1 MFDDHSDIIRDIAL
15 EAGLVT
21 PAQAEEIWES
31 HATTGKS
38 FCDSLVDAGLAD
50 RPTILQAVADHM
62 QVQYYSAVPADPG
75 EALTKLLKAPQ
86 AHKYVVLPVADEAG
100 KLTLLAKDPFNSAVI
115 SELGFILQR
124 DIELA
129 VADPAQVEAA
139 VTRVYGEATSSSM
152 EDLLGEFGDVD
163 TAAVTDED
171 VTKQASQAP
180 IIRFVDLV
188 LQEGVK
194 AKASDIHFEPF
205 EHEFRIRL
213 RIDGSLYEMAPPPK
227 NLASAVIARV
237 KVLSSLNI
245 AERRVPQDGRI
256 KTTISGRQI
265 DLRVSTLPTQ
275 FGESVVLRILDK
287 TVVNLSLE
295 ALSMHDDIK
304 EGIRAMVSRPNG
316 IFIVT
321 GPTGSGKTTTLYS
334 ALREVNTEDVK
345 ILTAEDP
352 VEYEVEGIMQVPINH
367 QVGLTFAAALRSFL
381 RQDPDTIMVGEIR
394 DLETAQIA
402 VQASLTGHVVLS
414 TLHTNDAPGAV
425 TRLIDMGLEPF
436 LISASLE
443 GVLAQRLLRRVCKT
457 CRTAYE
463 PDKDI
468 VNMLDVD
475 ALEIANKKFY
485 YGKGCA
491 DCNRSG
497 YKGRQGLFELM
508 TINDQL
514 RSLITQKA
522 PTLVLKQKA
531 IESGMRPLREDGL
544 RCIFD
549 GHTSI
554 EELLKYTYPSQYP
567 LLPCPTIST
576 PPSTVTERRPPV
588 RSRPPPTNRLARNS
602 WRKA

>member
-1 MFDDHSDIIRDIAL
+1 MFDDHSDVIRDIAL

-21 PAQAEEIWES
+21 PAQAEEVWES
-31 HATTGKS
+31 TATTGKS
-38 FCDSLVDAGLAD
+38 FADSLVDAGFAE
-50 RPTILQAVADHM
+50 RGAILQAIADHLGSP
-62 QVQYYSAVPADPG
+62 YYAVVPVDPG
-75 EALTKLLKAPQ
+75 EALVKLLKPAQ

-100 KLTLLAKDPFNSAVI
+100 KLTVLAKDPFNSSVI
-115 SELGFILQR
+115 NELSFILQR
-124 DIELA
+124 EIELG
-129 VADPAQVEAA
+129 VADPAQVEAG
-139 VTRVYGEATSSSM
+139 VVRVYGEATSSSM
-152 EDLLGEFGDVD
+152 EDLLGEFGEVD
-163 TAAVTDED
+163 AAAVTDED

-287 TVVNLSLE
+287 SVVNLSLE
-295 ALSMHDDIK
+295 ALSMQDDIK
-304 EGIRAMVSRPNG
+304 EGIRGMVGRPNG

-334 ALREVNTEDVK
+334 ALKEVNTEDVK

-394 DLETAQIA
+394 DIETAQIA

-443 GVLAQRLLRRVCKT
+443 GVLAQRLLRRICKT
-457 CRTAYE
+457 CRTPYE
-463 PDKDI
+463 PDKDV

-485 YGKGCA
+485 YGKGCP
-491 DCNRSG
+491 DCSRSG

-514 RSLITQKA
+514 RALITQKA

-531 IESGMRPLREDGL
+531 VESGMRPLREDGL

-554 EELLKYTYPSQYP
+554 EEVLKYT
-567 LLPCPTIST
+567 
-576 PPSTVTERRPPV
+576 
-588 RSRPPPTNRLARNS
+588 
-602 WRKA
+602 

>member
-1 MFDDHSDIIRDIAL
+1 MFDDHSDVIRDIAL

-38 FCDSLVDAGLAD
+38 FSDSLMDAGLAD
-50 RPTILQAVADHM
+50 RPTILQAIADHL
-62 QVQYYSAVPADPG
+62 QVQFYSAVPADPG

-100 KLTLLAKDPFNSAVI
+100 KLTLLAKDPFNSSVI
-115 SELGFILQR
+115 SELSFILQK

-152 EDLLGEFGDVD
+152 EELLGEFGEVD

-275 FGESVVLRILDK
+275 YGESVVLRILDK

-463 PDKDI
+463 PDKDV

-514 RSLITQKA
+514 RSLITQKS

-531 IESGMRPLREDGL
+531 IESGMRPLHEDGL

-554 EELLKYTYPSQYP
+554 EEVLKYT
-567 LLPCPTIST
+567 
-576 PPSTVTERRPPV
+576 
-588 RSRPPPTNRLARNS
+588 
-602 WRKA
+602 

>member
-1 MFDDHSDIIRDIAL
+1 MFDDHSDVIRDIAL

-38 FCDSLVDAGLAD
+38 FSDSLVDTGLAD
-50 RPTILQAVADHM
+50 RPAILQAIADHL

-75 EALTKLLKAPQ
+75 EALVKLLKAPQ

-100 KLTLLAKDPFNSAVI
+100 KLTLLAKDPFNSSVI
-115 SELGFILQR
+115 NELGFILQR

-139 VTRVYGEATSSSM
+139 VTRVYGEATSASM
-152 EDLLGEFGDVD
+152 EELLGEFDQVEGA
-163 TAAVTDED
+163 AAVTDED

-245 AERRVPQDGRI
+245 AERRIPQDGRI

-295 ALSMHDDIK
+295 ALSMQDDIK
-304 EGIRAMVSRPNG
+304 EGIRAMVGRPNG

-443 GVLAQRLLRRVCKT
+443 GVLAQRLLRRICKS
-457 CRTAYE
+457 CRTPYE
-463 PDKDI
+463 PDKDV

-485 YGKGCA
+485 FGKGCP

-508 TINDQL
+508 TITDQL
-514 RSLITQKA
+514 RSLITQRA

-531 IESGMRPLREDGL
+531 IESGMRPLRDDGL

-549 GHTSI
+549 GLTSI
-554 EELLKYTYPSQYP
+554 EEVLKYT
-567 LLPCPTIST
+567 
-576 PPSTVTERRPPV
+576 
-588 RSRPPPTNRLARNS
+588 
-602 WRKA
+602 

>member
-1 MFDDHSDIIRDIAL
+1 MFDDHSDVIRDIAL

-38 FCDSLVDAGLAD
+38 FSDSLVDAGLAD
-50 RPTILQAVADHM
+50 RPTILQAIADHL
-62 QVQYYSAVPADPG
+62 QVQFYSAVPADPG

-86 AHKYVVLPVADEAG
+86 AHKYVVLPVAEEAG
-100 KLTLLAKDPFNSAVI
+100 KLTLLAKDPLNSSVI
-115 SELGFILQR
+115 NELSFILQK

-139 VTRVYGEATSSSM
+139 VTRIYGEATSASM
-152 EDLLGEFGDVD
+152 EDLLGEFGEVD

-287 TVVNLSLE
+287 TVVNLSLD

-463 PDKDI
+463 PDKDVI
-468 VNMLDVD
+468 NMLDVD

-497 YKGRQGLFELM
+497 FKGRQGLFELM

-514 RSLITQKA
+514 RTLITQKA

-554 EELLKYTYPSQYP
+554 EEVLKYT
-567 LLPCPTIST
+567 
-576 PPSTVTERRPPV
+576 
-588 RSRPPPTNRLARNS
+588 
-602 WRKA
+602 

>member
-1 MFDDHSDIIRDIAL
+1 MFDDHSDVIRDIAL

-38 FCDSLVDAGLAD
+38 FSDSLVDAGLAD
-50 RPTILQAVADHM
+50 RPTILQAIADHL
-62 QVQYYSAVPADPG
+62 QVQFYSVVPADPG

-86 AHKYVVLPVADEAG
+86 AHKYVVLPVAEEAG
-100 KLTLLAKDPFNSAVI
+100 KLTLLAKDPLNSSVI
-115 SELGFILQR
+115 NELSFILQK

-139 VTRVYGEATSSSM
+139 VTRIYGEATSASM
-152 EDLLGEFGDVD
+152 EELLGEFGEVD

-287 TVVNLSLE
+287 TVVNLSLD

-463 PDKDI
+463 PDKDV

-497 YKGRQGLFELM
+497 FKGRQGLFELM

-514 RSLITQKA
+514 RTLITQKA

-554 EELLKYTYPSQYP
+554 EEVLKYT
-567 LLPCPTIST
+567 
-576 PPSTVTERRPPV
+576 
-588 RSRPPPTNRLARNS
+588 
-602 WRKA
+602 

>member
-1 MFDDHSDIIRDIAL
+1 MFDDHSDLIRDIAL
-15 EAGLVT
+15 EAGLVS
-21 PAQAEEIWES
+21 PPQAEEIWES
-31 HATTGKS
+31 HGLTGKS
-38 FCDSLVDAGLAD
+38 FSESMIDAGLAD
-50 RPTILQAVADHM
+50 RPTILQAVADHLH
-62 QVQYYSAVPADPG
+62 VQFYAAVPHELGDD
-75 EALTKLLKAPQ
+75 LIKLLKPAQ
-86 AHKYVVLPVADEAG
+86 AHKYVVIPVSDEAG
-100 KLTLLAKDPFNSAVI
+100 KLTLLAKDPFNSAAVN
-115 SELGFILQR
+115 ELTFILQR

-129 VADPAQVEAA
+129 VADPALVESA
-139 VTRVYGEATSSSM
+139 VIRVYGEPSSSSM
-152 EDLLGEFGDVD
+152 EDLLGEFDQVEGGVP
-163 TAAVTDED
+163 VTDED
-171 VTKQASQAP
+171 VVNQASQAP

-256 KTTISGRQI
+256 KTTISGRAI

-287 TVVNLSLE
+287 SLD
-295 ALSMHDDIK
+295 ALSMQDDIK

-334 ALREVNTEDVK
+334 ALREVNTEDMK

-443 GVLAQRLLRRVCKT
+443 GILAQRLLRRICKS

-463 PDKDI
+463 PDKDVI
-468 VNMLDVD
+468 NMLDVD
-475 ALEIANKKFY
+475 ALEISNKKFY
-485 YGKGCA
+485 FGKGCA
-491 DCNRSG
+491 ECNRAG
-497 YKGRQGLFELM
+497 YRGRQGLFELM
-508 TINDQL
+508 SINDNI
-514 RSLITQKA
+514 RTLITQKA

-549 GHTSI
+549 GLTTI
-554 EELLKYTYPSQYP
+554 EEVLKYT
-567 LLPCPTIST
+567 
-576 PPSTVTERRPPV
+576 
-588 RSRPPPTNRLARNS
+588 
-602 WRKA
+602 

>member
-1 MFDDHSDIIRDIAL
+1 MFDDHSDVIRDIAL

-21 PAQAEEIWES
+21 PAQAEEVWES
-31 HATTGKS
+31 TATTGKS
-38 FCDSLVDAGLAD
+38 FGDSLVDAGFAE
-50 RPTILQAVADHM
+50 RGAILQAIADHLGSP
-62 QVQYYSAVPADPG
+62 YYSVVPADPG
-75 EALTKLLKAPQ
+75 EALVKLLKPAQ

-100 KLTLLAKDPFNSAVI
+100 KLTLLAKDPFNSSVI
-115 SELGFILQR
+115 NELSFILQR
-124 DIELA
+124 EIELG
-129 VADPAQVEAA
+129 VADPAQVEAG
-139 VTRVYGEATSSSM
+139 VVRVYGEATSSSL
-152 EDLLGEFGDVD
+152 EDLLGEFGEVD

-295 ALSMHDDIK
+295 ALSMQDDIK
-304 EGIRAMVSRPNG
+304 EGIRGMVGRPNG

-394 DLETAQIA
+394 DIETAQIA

-443 GVLAQRLLRRVCKT
+443 GVLAQRLLRRICKT
-457 CRTAYE
+457 CRTPYE
-463 PDKDI
+463 PDKDV

-514 RSLITQKA
+514 RALITQRA

-531 IESGMRPLREDGL
+531 IESGMRPLRDDGL

-554 EELLKYTYPSQYP
+554 EEVLKYT
-567 LLPCPTIST
+567 
-576 PPSTVTERRPPV
+576 
-588 RSRPPPTNRLARNS
+588 
-602 WRKA
+602 

>member
-1 MFDDHSDIIRDIAL
+1 MFDDHSDVIRDIAL

-38 FCDSLVDAGLAD
+38 FSDSLVDAGLAD
-50 RPTILQAVADHM
+50 RPTILQAIADHL
-62 QVQYYSAVPADPG
+62 QVQFYSVVPADPG

-100 KLTLLAKDPFNSAVI
+100 KLTLLAKDPFNSSVI
-115 SELGFILQR
+115 SELSFILQK

-152 EDLLGEFGDVD
+152 EDLLGEFGEVD

-295 ALSMHDDIK
+295 ALSMQDDIK
-304 EGIRAMVSRPNG
+304 EGIRGMVGRPNG

-463 PDKDI
+463 PDKDVI
-468 VNMLDVD
+468 NMLDVD
-475 ALEIANKKFY
+475 ALEIANKQFY

-554 EELLKYTYPSQYP
+554 EEVLKYT
-567 LLPCPTIST
+567 
-576 PPSTVTERRPPV
+576 
-588 RSRPPPTNRLARNS
+588 
-602 WRKA
+602 

>member
-1 MFDDHSDIIRDIAL
+1 MFDDHSDLIRDIVL
-15 EAGLVT
+15 EAGLINQT
-21 PAQAEEIWES
+21 QADEVWES
-31 HATTGKS
+31 HASTGKS
-38 FCDSLVDAGLAD
+38 FADGLMDTGLAD
-50 RPTILQAVADHM
+50 RPSILQAIADHLG
-62 QVQYYSAVPADPG
+62 VQYYSVIPATLPD
-75 EALTKLLKAPQ
+75 EVVKVLKPAQ
-86 AHKYVVLPVADEAG
+86 AHKYMVVPVSDEAG
-100 KLTLLAKDPFNSAVI
+100 KLTLVAKDPFNSSAVN
-115 SELGFILQR
+115 ELTFILKH
-124 DIELA
+124 DIEIA
-129 VADPAQVEAA
+129 VADPQAVEAG
-139 VTRVYGEATSSSM
+139 VIRVYGEPSASSI
-152 EDLLGEFGDVD
+152 EDLLGEFDQIDGTVA
-163 TAAVTDED
+163 TEED
-171 VTKQASQAP
+171 VANVANQAP

-188 LQEGVK
+188 LQEAVK

-205 EHEFRIRL
+205 EDQFRIRY

-227 NLASAVIARV
+227 NLSSAVIARV
-237 KVLSSLNI
+237 KVLSALNI

-256 KTTISGRQI
+256 KTTISGRAI

-287 TVVNLSLE
+287 TVVNLSLD
-295 ALSMHDDIK
+295 ALSMKDDVK
-304 EGIRAMVSRPNG
+304 EGIRQMVNKPNG

-334 ALREVNTEDVK
+334 ALREVNTEDIK

-394 DLETAQIA
+394 DIETAQIS

-443 GVLAQRLLRRVCKT
+443 GVLAQRLLRKICRN

-463 PDKDI
+463 PDKEVI
-468 VNMLDVD
+468 SMLDVD
-475 ALEIANKKFY
+475 ALEISNKKFY
-485 YGKGCA
+485 FGKGCTE
-491 DCNRSG
+491 CNRSG

-508 TINDQL
+508 TINDSL
-514 RSLITQKA
+514 RTLITQKA

-531 IESGMRPLREDGL
+531 VELGMRPLREDGL

-549 GHTSI
+549 GYTTI
-554 EELLKYTYPSQYP
+554 EEVLKYT
-567 LLPCPTIST
+567 
-576 PPSTVTERRPPV
+576 
-588 RSRPPPTNRLARNS
+588 
-602 WRKA
+602 

>member
-1 MFDDHSDIIRDIAL
+1 MFDDHSDVIRDIAL

-100 KLTLLAKDPFNSAVI
+100 KLTLLAKDPFNSSVI
-115 SELGFILQR
+115 SELGFILQK

-152 EDLLGEFGDVD
+152 EDLLGEFGEVD
-163 TAAVTDED
+163 TVAVTDED

-295 ALSMHDDIK
+295 ALSMQDDIK
-304 EGIRAMVSRPNG
+304 EGIRAMVGRPNG

-463 PDKDI
+463 PDKDV

-549 GHTSI
+549 GHTTI
-554 EELLKYTYPSQYP
+554 EEVLKYT
-567 LLPCPTIST
+567 
-576 PPSTVTERRPPV
+576 
-588 RSRPPPTNRLARNS
+588 
-602 WRKA
+602 

>member
-1 MFDDHSDIIRDIAL
+1 MFEDHSDIMRDIAIEGKL
-15 EAGLVT
+15 LDQT
-21 PAQAEEIWES
+21 QADEIWES

-38 FCDSLVDAGLAD
+38 FADSLVDANLAD
-50 RPTILQAVADHM
+50 RPSLLQAIADHLG
-62 QVQYYSAVPADPG
+62 VQFYSAVPTTDQD
-75 EALTKLLKAPQ
+75 EISKVLKPAQ
-86 AHKYVVLPVADEAG
+86 AHKYAVVPVADEAG
-100 KLTLLAKDPFNSAVI
+100 KLTLVAKDPFNSAI
-115 SELGFILQR
+115 INELSFILKR
-124 DIELA
+124 ESIELA
-129 VADPAQVEAA
+129 VADPEMVDAA
-139 VTRVYGEATSSSM
+139 VIRVYGEPSASSM
-152 EDLLGEFGDVD
+152 DDLLGEFDQID
-163 TAAVTDED
+163 AAAVADDD
-171 VTKQASQAP
+171 VANAASQAP

-188 LQEGVK
+188 LQEAVK

-205 EHEFRIRL
+205 EDQFRIRY

-227 NLASAVIARV
+227 NLANAVTARV
-237 KVLSSLNI
+237 KVLSALNI
-245 AERRVPQDGRI
+245 AERRIPQDGRI
-256 KTTISGRQI
+256 KTTIGGRQI

-287 TVVNLSLE
+287 TVVNLSLD
-295 ALSMHDDIK
+295 ALSMQEDIK
-304 EGIRAMVSRPNG
+304 EGIRSMVNKPNG

-394 DLETAQIA
+394 DIETAQIA

-436 LISASLE
+436 LISASIE
-443 GVLAQRLLRRVCKT
+443 GILAQRLLRRICKT

-463 PDKDI
+463 PDKEVI
-468 VNMLDVD
+468 GMLDVD

-485 YGKGCA
+485 FGKGCA

-508 TINDQL
+508 TISDSI
-514 RSLITQKA
+514 RTLITQRA

-531 IESGMRPLREDGL
+531 IEVGMRPLRDDGL

-549 GHTSI
+549 GLTTI
-554 EELLKYTYPSQYP
+554 EEVLKYT
-567 LLPCPTIST
+567 
-576 PPSTVTERRPPV
+576 
-588 RSRPPPTNRLARNS
+588 
-602 WRKA
+602 

>member
-1 MFDDHSDIIRDIAL
+1 MFDDHSDVIRDIAL

-21 PAQAEEIWES
+21 PAQAEEVWES
-31 HATTGKS
+31 TATTGKS
-38 FCDSLVDAGLAD
+38 FADSLVDAGFAE
-50 RPTILQAVADHM
+50 RGAILQAIADHLGSP
-62 QVQYYSAVPADPG
+62 YYAVVPVDPG
-75 EALTKLLKAPQ
+75 EALVKLLKPAQ

-100 KLTLLAKDPFNSAVI
+100 KLTLLAKDPFNSSVI
-115 SELGFILQR
+115 NELSFILQR
-124 DIELA
+124 EIELG
-129 VADPAQVEAA
+129 VADPAQVEAG
-139 VTRVYGEATSSSM
+139 VVRVYGEATSSSM
-152 EDLLGEFGDVD
+152 EDLLGEFGEVD
-163 TAAVTDED
+163 AAAVTDED

-287 TVVNLSLE
+287 SVVNLSLE
-295 ALSMHDDIK
+295 ALSMQDDIK
-304 EGIRAMVSRPNG
+304 EGIRGMVGRPNG

-334 ALREVNTEDVK
+334 ALKEVNTEDVK

-394 DLETAQIA
+394 DIETAQIA

-443 GVLAQRLLRRVCKT
+443 GVLAQRLLRRICKT
-457 CRTAYE
+457 CRTPYE
-463 PDKDI
+463 PDKDV

-485 YGKGCA
+485 YGKGCP

-514 RSLITQKA
+514 RALITQKA

-531 IESGMRPLREDGL
+531 VESGMRPLREDGL

-554 EELLKYTYPSQYP
+554 EEVLKYT
-567 LLPCPTIST
+567 
-576 PPSTVTERRPPV
+576 
-588 RSRPPPTNRLARNS
+588 
-602 WRKA
+602 

>member
-1 MFDDHSDIIRDIAL
+1 MFDDHSDVIRDIAL

-31 HATTGKS
+31 HASTGKS
-38 FCDSLVDAGLAD
+38 FSDSLVDAGLAD
-50 RPTILQAVADHM
+50 RPTILQAIADHL
-62 QVQYYSAVPADPG
+62 QVQFYSVVPADPG

-100 KLTLLAKDPFNSAVI
+100 KLTLLAKDPFNSSVI
-115 SELGFILQR
+115 SELSFILQK

-152 EDLLGEFGDVD
+152 EDLLGEFGEVD

-287 TVVNLSLE
+287 TVVNQSLE
-295 ALSMHDDIK
+295 ALSMQDDIK
-304 EGIRAMVSRPNG
+304 EGIRGMVGRPNG

-334 ALREVNTEDVK
+334 ALKEVNTEDVK

-394 DLETAQIA
+394 DIETAQIA

-443 GVLAQRLLRRVCKT
+443 GVLAQRLLRRICKT
-457 CRTAYE
+457 CRTPYE
-463 PDKDI
+463 PDKDV

-485 YGKGCA
+485 YGKGCP

-514 RSLITQKA
+514 RGLITQKA

-531 IESGMRPLREDGL
+531 IESGMRPLRDDGL

-554 EELLKYTYPSQYP
+554 EEVLKYT
-567 LLPCPTIST
+567 
-576 PPSTVTERRPPV
+576 
-588 RSRPPPTNRLARNS
+588 
-602 WRKA
+602 

>member
-1 MFDDHSDIIRDIAL
+1 MFEDHSDIMRDIAIEGKL
-15 EAGLVT
+15 LDQT
-21 PAQAEEIWES
+21 QADEIWES

-38 FCDSLVDAGLAD
+38 FADSLVDANLAD
-50 RPTILQAVADHM
+50 RPSLLQAIADHLG
-62 QVQYYSAVPADPG
+62 VQFYSAVPTTDQD
-75 EALTKLLKAPQ
+75 EISKVLKPAQ
-86 AHKYVVLPVADEAG
+86 AHKYAVVPVADEAG
-100 KLTLLAKDPFNSAVI
+100 KLTLVAKDPFNSAI
-115 SELGFILQR
+115 INELTFILKR
-124 DIELA
+124 ESIELA
-129 VADPAQVEAA
+129 VADPEMVDAA
-139 VTRVYGEATSSSM
+139 VIRIYGEPSASSM
-152 EDLLGEFGDVD
+152 DDLLGEFDQID
-163 TAAVTDED
+163 TAAVADDD
-171 VTKQASQAP
+171 VANAASQAP

-188 LQEGVK
+188 LQEAVK

-205 EHEFRIRL
+205 EDQFRIRY

-227 NLASAVIARV
+227 NLANAVTARV
-237 KVLSSLNI
+237 KVLSALNI

-256 KTTISGRQI
+256 KTTIGGRQI

-287 TVVNLSLE
+287 TVVNLSLD
-295 ALSMHDDIK
+295 ALSMQEDIK
-304 EGIRAMVSRPNG
+304 EGIRSMVNKPNG

-394 DLETAQIA
+394 DIETAQIA

-436 LISASLE
+436 LISASIE
-443 GVLAQRLLRRVCKT
+443 GILAQRLLRRICKT

-463 PDKDI
+463 PDKEVI
-468 VNMLDVD
+468 GMLDVD

-485 YGKGCA
+485 FGKGCA

-508 TINDQL
+508 TISDSI
-514 RSLITQKA
+514 RTLITQRA

-531 IESGMRPLREDGL
+531 IEVGMRPLRDDGL

-549 GHTSI
+549 GLTTI
-554 EELLKYTYPSQYP
+554 EEVLKYT
-567 LLPCPTIST
+567 
-576 PPSTVTERRPPV
+576 
-588 RSRPPPTNRLARNS
+588 
-602 WRKA
+602 

>member
-1 MFDDHSDIIRDIAL
+1 MFDDHSDVIRDIAL

-21 PAQAEEIWES
+21 PAQAEEVWES
-31 HATTGKS
+31 TATTGKS
-38 FCDSLVDAGLAD
+38 FGDSLVDAGFAE
-50 RPTILQAVADHM
+50 RGAILQAIADHLGSP
-62 QVQYYSAVPADPG
+62 YYSVVPADPG
-75 EALTKLLKAPQ
+75 EALVKLLKPAQ

-100 KLTLLAKDPFNSAVI
+100 KLTLLAKDPFNSSVI
-115 SELGFILQR
+115 NELSFILQR
-124 DIELA
+124 EIELG
-129 VADPAQVEAA
+129 VADPAQVEAG
-139 VTRVYGEATSSSM
+139 VVRVYGEATSSSL
-152 EDLLGEFGDVD
+152 EDLLGEFGEVD

-205 EHEFRIRL
+205 ETEFRIRL

-245 AERRVPQDGRI
+245 AERRIPQDGRI

-295 ALSMHDDIK
+295 ALSMQDDIK
-304 EGIRAMVSRPNG
+304 EGIRAMVGRPNG

-394 DLETAQIA
+394 DIETAQIA

-443 GVLAQRLLRRVCKT
+443 GVLAQRLLRRICKT
-457 CRTAYE
+457 CRTPYE
-463 PDKDI
+463 PDKDV

-485 YGKGCA
+485 FGKGCP

-531 IESGMRPLREDGL
+531 VESGMRPLREDGL

-554 EELLKYTYPSQYP
+554 EEVLKYT
-567 LLPCPTIST
+567 
-576 PPSTVTERRPPV
+576 
-588 RSRPPPTNRLARNS
+588 
-602 WRKA
+602 

>member
-1 MFDDHSDIIRDIAL
+1 MFDDHSDLIRDIVL
-15 EAGLVT
+15 EAGLINQT
-21 PAQAEEIWES
+21 QADEVWES
-31 HATTGKS
+31 HASTGKS
-38 FCDSLVDAGLAD
+38 FADGLMDAGLAD
-50 RPTILQAVADHM
+50 RPSILQAIADHLG
-62 QVQYYSAVPADPG
+62 VQYYSVIPATLPD
-75 EALTKLLKAPQ
+75 EVVKVLKPAQ
-86 AHKYVVLPVADEAG
+86 AHKYMVVPVSDEAG
-100 KLTLLAKDPFNSAVI
+100 KLTLVAKDPFNSSAVN
-115 SELGFILQR
+115 ELTFILKR
-124 DIELA
+124 DIEIA
-129 VADPAQVEAA
+129 VADPLAVEAG
-139 VTRVYGEATSSSM
+139 VIRVYGEPSASSI
-152 EDLLGEFGDVD
+152 EDLLGEFDQIDG
-163 TAAVTDED
+163 TATTEED
-171 VTKQASQAP
+171 VANVANQAP

-188 LQEGVK
+188 LQEAVK

-205 EHEFRIRL
+205 EDQFRIRY

-227 NLASAVIARV
+227 NLSSAVIARV
-237 KVLSSLNI
+237 KVLSALNI

-256 KTTISGRQI
+256 KTTISGRAI

-287 TVVNLSLE
+287 TVVNLSLD
-295 ALSMHDDIK
+295 ALSMKDDIK
-304 EGIRAMVSRPNG
+304 EGIRQMVNKPNG

-334 ALREVNTEDVK
+334 ALREVNTEDIK

-394 DLETAQIA
+394 DIETAQIS

-443 GVLAQRLLRRVCKT
+443 GVLAQRLLRKICRN

-463 PDKDI
+463 PDKEVI
-468 VNMLDVD
+468 SMLDVD
-475 ALEIANKKFY
+475 ALEISNKKFY
-485 YGKGCA
+485 FGKGCTE
-491 DCNRSG
+491 CNRSG

-508 TINDQL
+508 TINDSL
-514 RSLITQKA
+514 RTLITQKA

-531 IESGMRPLREDGL
+531 VELGMRPLREDGL

-549 GHTSI
+549 GYTTI
-554 EELLKYTYPSQYP
+554 EEVLKYT
-567 LLPCPTIST
+567 
-576 PPSTVTERRPPV
+576 
-588 RSRPPPTNRLARNS
+588 
-602 WRKA
+602 

>member
-1 MFDDHSDIIRDIAL
+1 MFEDHSDIMRDIAIEGKL
-15 EAGLVT
+15 LDQT
-21 PAQAEEIWES
+21 QADEIWES
-31 HATTGKS
+31 HTTTGKS
-38 FCDSLVDAGLAD
+38 FADSLVDANLAD
-50 RPTILQAVADHM
+50 RPSLLQAIADHLG
-62 QVQYYSAVPADPG
+62 VQFYSAIPTTDQDDISKVLKPA
-75 EALTKLLKAPQ
+75 Q
-86 AHKYVVLPVADEAG
+86 AHKYAVVPVADEAG
-100 KLTLLAKDPFNSAVI
+100 KLTLVAKDPFNSAIVN
-115 SELGFILQR
+115 ELTFILKR
-124 DIELA
+124 ENIELA
-129 VADPAQVEAA
+129 VADPDMVDAA
-139 VTRVYGEATSSSM
+139 VIRVYGEPSASSM
-152 EDLLGEFGDVD
+152 DDLLGEFDQID
-163 TAAVTDED
+163 TAAVADDD
-171 VTKQASQAP
+171 VANAASQAP

-188 LQEGVK
+188 LQEAVK

-205 EHEFRIRL
+205 EDQFRIRYS
-213 RIDGSLYEMAPPPK
+213 IDGSLYEMAPPPK
-227 NLASAVIARV
+227 NLANAVTARV
-237 KVLSSLNI
+237 KVLSALNI
-245 AERRVPQDGRI
+245 AERRIPQDGRI

-287 TVVNLSLE
+287 TVVNLSLD
-295 ALSMHDDIK
+295 ALSMQEDIK
-304 EGIRAMVSRPNG
+304 EGIRAMVNKPNG

-394 DLETAQIA
+394 DIETAQIA

-436 LISASLE
+436 LISASIE
-443 GVLAQRLLRRVCKT
+443 GILAQRLLRRICKT

-463 PDKDI
+463 PDKEVI
-468 VNMLDVD
+468 SMLDVD

-485 YGKGCA
+485 FGKGCP

-508 TINDQL
+508 TISDSI
-514 RSLITQKA
+514 RTLITQRS

-531 IESGMRPLREDGL
+531 IEVGMRPLRDDGL

-549 GHTSI
+549 GLTTI
-554 EELLKYTYPSQYP
+554 EEVLKYT
-567 LLPCPTIST
+567 
-576 PPSTVTERRPPV
+576 
-588 RSRPPPTNRLARNS
+588 
-602 WRKA
+602 

>member
-1 MFDDHSDIIRDIAL
+1 MFDDHSDVIRDIAL

-100 KLTLLAKDPFNSAVI
+100 KLTLLAKDPFNSGVI
-115 SELGFILQR
+115 SELSFILQR

-129 VADPAQVEAA
+129 VADPVQVEAA

-152 EDLLGEFGDVD
+152 EELLGEFGEVD

-463 PDKDI
+463 PDKD
-468 VNMLDVD
+468 VVSMLDVD

-554 EELLKYTYPSQYP
+554 EEVLKYT
-567 LLPCPTIST
+567 
-576 PPSTVTERRPPV
+576 
-588 RSRPPPTNRLARNS
+588 
-602 WRKA
+602 

>member
-1 MFDDHSDIIRDIAL
+1 MFEDHSDLIRDIAL
-15 EAGLVT
+15 EAGLVSA
-21 PAQAEEIWES
+21 AQSEEIWES
-31 HATTGKS
+31 HGLTGKS
-38 FCDSLVDAGLAD
+38 FSDSMVDAGLAD
-50 RPTILQAVADHM
+50 RPTILQAVADHL
-62 QVQYYSAVPADPG
+62 QVQFYAAVPHELGD
-75 EALTKLLKAPQ
+75 ELVKLLKPAQ
-86 AHKYVVLPVADEAG
+86 AHKYVVLPVSDEAG
-100 KLTLLAKDPFNSAVI
+100 KLTLLAKDPFNSAAI
-115 SELGFILQR
+115 NELTFILQR

-129 VADPAQVEAA
+129 AADPALVESA
-139 VTRVYGEATSSSM
+139 VIRFYGEPSASSM
-152 EDLLGEFGDVD
+152 EDLLGEFDQVEGGVP
-163 TAAVTDED
+163 VTDED
-171 VTKQASQAP
+171 VVNQASQAP

-256 KTTISGRQI
+256 KTTISGRAI

-287 TVVNLSLE
+287 TVVNLSLD
-295 ALSMHDDIK
+295 ALSMQDDIK

-334 ALREVNTEDVK
+334 ALREVNTEDMK

-443 GVLAQRLLRRVCKT
+443 GILAQRLLRRVCKS

-463 PDKDI
+463 PDKDV

-475 ALEIANKKFY
+475 ALEISNKKFY
-485 YGKGCA
+485 FGKGCPE
-491 DCNRSG
+491 CNRSG
-497 YKGRQGLFELM
+497 YRGRQGLFELM
-508 TINDQL
+508 SINDNI
-514 RSLITQKA
+514 RTLITQKA

-549 GHTSI
+549 GLTTI
-554 EELLKYTYPSQYP
+554 EEVLKYT
-567 LLPCPTIST
+567 
-576 PPSTVTERRPPV
+576 
-588 RSRPPPTNRLARNS
+588 
-602 WRKA
+602 

>member
-1 MFDDHSDIIRDIAL
+1 MFDDHSDVIRDIAL

-21 PAQAEEIWES
+21 PAQAEEVWES
-31 HATTGKS
+31 TATTGKS
-38 FCDSLVDAGLAD
+38 FGDSLVDAGFAE
-50 RPTILQAVADHM
+50 RGAILQAIADHLGSP
-62 QVQYYSAVPADPG
+62 YYSAVPADPG
-75 EALTKLLKAPQ
+75 ESLVKLLKPAQ

-100 KLTLLAKDPFNSAVI
+100 KLTLLAKDPFNSSVI
-115 SELGFILQR
+115 NELSFILQR
-124 DIELA
+124 EIELG
-129 VADPAQVEAA
+129 VADPAQVEAG
-139 VTRVYGEATSSSM
+139 VVRVYGEATSSSM
-152 EDLLGEFGDVD
+152 EDLLGEFGEVD
-163 TAAVTDED
+163 AVAVTDED

-245 AERRVPQDGRI
+245 AERRIPQDGRI

-295 ALSMHDDIK
+295 ALSMQDDIK
-304 EGIRAMVSRPNG
+304 EGIRSMVGRPNG

-394 DLETAQIA
+394 DIETAQIA

-457 CRTAYE
+457 CRTPYE
-463 PDKDI
+463 PDKDV

-514 RSLITQKA
+514 RALITQKA

-554 EELLKYTYPSQYP
+554 EEVLKYT
-567 LLPCPTIST
+567 
-576 PPSTVTERRPPV
+576 
-588 RSRPPPTNRLARNS
+588 
-602 WRKA
+602 

>member
-1 MFDDHSDIIRDIAL
+1 MFDDHSDLIRDIVL
-15 EAGLVT
+15 EAGLINQT
-21 PAQAEEIWES
+21 QADEVWES
-31 HATTGKS
+31 HASTGKS
-38 FCDSLVDAGLAD
+38 FADGLMDAGLAD
-50 RPTILQAVADHM
+50 RPSILQAIADHLG
-62 QVQYYSAVPADPG
+62 VQYYSVIPATLPD
-75 EALTKLLKAPQ
+75 EVVKVLKPAQ
-86 AHKYVVLPVADEAG
+86 AHKYMVVPVSDEAG
-100 KLTLLAKDPFNSAVI
+100 KLTLVAKDPFNASTVN
-115 SELGFILQR
+115 ELTFILKR
-124 DIELA
+124 DIEIA
-129 VADPAQVEAA
+129 VADPQAVEAA
-139 VTRVYGEATSSSM
+139 VIRVYGEPSASSI
-152 EDLLGEFGDVD
+152 EDLLGEFDQIDG
-163 TAAVTDED
+163 AVATEED
-171 VTKQASQAP
+171 VANVANQAP

-188 LQEGVK
+188 LQEAVK

-205 EHEFRIRL
+205 EDQFRIRY

-227 NLASAVIARV
+227 NLSSAVIARV
-237 KVLSSLNI
+237 KVLSALNI

-256 KTTISGRQI
+256 KTTISGRAI

-287 TVVNLSLE
+287 TVVNLSLD
-295 ALSMHDDIK
+295 ALSMKDDIK
-304 EGIRAMVSRPNG
+304 EGIRMMVNKPNG

-334 ALREVNTEDVK
+334 ALREVNTEDIK

-394 DLETAQIA
+394 DIETAQIS

-443 GVLAQRLLRRVCKT
+443 GVLAQRLLRKICRN

-463 PDKDI
+463 PDKDVI
-468 VNMLDVD
+468 SMLDVD
-475 ALEIANKKFY
+475 ALEISNKKFY
-485 YGKGCA
+485 FGKGCTE
-491 DCNRSG
+491 CNRSG

-508 TINDQL
+508 TINDSL
-514 RSLITQKA
+514 RTLITQKA

-531 IESGMRPLREDGL
+531 VELGMRPLREDGL

-549 GHTSI
+549 GYTTI
-554 EELLKYTYPSQYP
+554 EEVLKYT
-567 LLPCPTIST
+567 
-576 PPSTVTERRPPV
+576 
-588 RSRPPPTNRLARNS
+588 
-602 WRKA
+602 

>member
-1 MFDDHSDIIRDIAL
+1 MFEDHSDIMRDIAIEGKL
-15 EAGLVT
+15 LDQT
-21 PAQAEEIWES
+21 QADEIWES

-38 FCDSLVDAGLAD
+38 FADSLVDANLAD
-50 RPTILQAVADHM
+50 RPSLLQAIADHLG
-62 QVQYYSAVPADPG
+62 VQFYSAIPTTDQDDISKVLKPA
-75 EALTKLLKAPQ
+75 Q
-86 AHKYVVLPVADEAG
+86 AHKYAVVPVADEAG
-100 KLTLLAKDPFNSAVI
+100 KLTLVAKDPFNSAIVN
-115 SELGFILQR
+115 ELTFILKR
-124 DIELA
+124 ENIELA
-129 VADPAQVEAA
+129 VADPDMVDAA
-139 VTRVYGEATSSSM
+139 VIRVYGEPSASSM
-152 EDLLGEFGDVD
+152 DDLLGEFDQID
-163 TAAVTDED
+163 TAAVADDD
-171 VTKQASQAP
+171 VANAASQAP

-188 LQEGVK
+188 LQEAVK

-205 EHEFRIRL
+205 EDQFRIRY

-227 NLASAVIARV
+227 NLANAVTARV
-237 KVLSSLNI
+237 KVLSALNI
-245 AERRVPQDGRI
+245 AERRIPQDGRI

-287 TVVNLSLE
+287 TVVNLSLD
-295 ALSMHDDIK
+295 ALSMQEDIK
-304 EGIRAMVSRPNG
+304 EGIRAMVNKPNG

-394 DLETAQIA
+394 DIETAQIA

-436 LISASLE
+436 LISASIE
-443 GVLAQRLLRRVCKT
+443 GILAQRLLRRICKT

-463 PDKDI
+463 PDKEVI
-468 VNMLDVD
+468 SMLDVD
-475 ALEIANKKFY
+475 TLEIANKKFY
-485 YGKGCA
+485 FGKGCP

-508 TINDQL
+508 TISDSI
-514 RSLITQKA
+514 RTLITQRS

-531 IESGMRPLREDGL
+531 IEVGMRPLRDDGL

-549 GHTSI
+549 GLTTI
-554 EELLKYTYPSQYP
+554 EEVLKYT
-567 LLPCPTIST
+567 
-576 PPSTVTERRPPV
+576 
-588 RSRPPPTNRLARNS
+588 
-602 WRKA
+602 